1 MKSAWEV
8 DENEQWSEKVRRPW
22 GEWCMCWGGG
32 GGGIHTFLHGQFCD
46 NGGEV

>member
-32 GGGIHTFLHGQFCD
+32 GGEDPPFSSRPIL
-46 NGGEV
+46 